1 MTIMLNIRINNVCV
15 WAKGRIFS
23 AERGSIYTKYCLYRE
38 NRMDPIYD
46 ESD

>member
-1 MTIMLNIRINNVCV
+1 M
-15 WAKGRIFS
+15 WAKGGIFS

-38 NRMDPIYD
+38 NSMNPTYD